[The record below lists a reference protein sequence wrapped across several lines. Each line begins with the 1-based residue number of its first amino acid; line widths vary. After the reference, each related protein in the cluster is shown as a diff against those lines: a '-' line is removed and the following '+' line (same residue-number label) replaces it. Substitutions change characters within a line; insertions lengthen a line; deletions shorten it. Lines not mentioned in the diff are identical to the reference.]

1 MSFAAAFRKADM
13 DNSLDVGA
21 VLQIKRQTLATLA
34 ELAREPKPTYKIDGA
49 VVSWTEYQESLRQTV
64 DWCDK
69 QLNALSSFELRSFA
83 VVD

>member
-1 MSFAAAFRKADM
+1 ME
-13 DNSLDVGA
+13 NSLDVGA

-69 QLNALSSFELRSFA
+69 QLNTLSSFELRSIA

>member
-1 MSFAAAFRKADM
+1 ME
-13 DNSLDVGA
+13 NSLDVGV

-69 QLNALSSFELRSFA
+69 QLNALSSFELRSIA

>member
-1 MSFAAAFRKADM
+1 M

-69 QLNALSSFELRSFA
+69 QLNALSSFELRSIA

>member
-1 MSFAAAFRKADM
+1 M

>member
-1 MSFAAAFRKADM
+1 MPFAAALRKADM
-13 DNSLDVGA
+13 ENSLDVGA

-49 VVSWTEYQESLRQTV
+49 VVSWTEYQESLRETV

-69 QLNALSSFELRSFA
+69 QLNALTPFELRSLA
-83 VVD
+83 VID

>member
-1 MSFAAAFRKADM
+1 M
-13 DNSLDVGA
+13 DDSLDVGA
-21 VLQIKRQTLATLA
+21 ILQIKRQTLATLA

-69 QLNALSSFELRSFA
+69 QLNLNTSFELRSLA
-83 VVD
+83 IID

>member
-1 MSFAAAFRKADM
+1 MEH
-13 DNSLDVGA
+13 SLDVGA

-69 QLNALSSFELRSFA
+69 QLNALTSFELRSLA
-83 VVD
+83 VIE

>member
-1 MSFAAAFRKADM
+1 ME
-13 DNSLDVGA
+13 NSLDVGA

-49 VVSWTEYQESLRQTV
+49 VVSWTEYQESLRETV

-69 QLNALSSFELRSFA
+69 QLNTLTSFELRSLA
-83 VVD
+83 VID

>member
-1 MSFAAAFRKADM
+1 M

-34 ELAREPKPTYKIDGA
+34 ELAREPKPTYKIDGV

-69 QLNALSSFELRSFA
+69 QLNALSPVELRSFA

>member
-1 MSFAAAFRKADM
+1 M

-69 QLNALSSFELRSFA
+69 QLNTLSSFELRSTA

>member
-1 MSFAAAFRKADM
+1 ME
-13 DNSLDVGA
+13 NSLDVGA

-69 QLNALSSFELRSFA
+69 QLNALTPFELRSFA
-83 VVD
+83 VID

>member
-1 MSFAAAFRKADM
+1 ME
-13 DNSLDVGA
+13 NSLDVGV

-69 QLNALSSFELRSFA
+69 QLNALSPFELRSLA

>member
-1 MSFAAAFRKADM
+1 ME
-13 DNSLDVGA
+13 NSLDVGV

-49 VVSWTEYQESLRQTV
+49 VVSWTEYQESLRETV
-64 DWCDK
+64 EWCDK
-69 QLNALSSFELRSFA
+69 QLNALSSFELRSIA

>member
-1 MSFAAAFRKADM
+1 M

-69 QLNALSSFELRSFA
+69 QLNALSPFELRSLA

>member
-1 MSFAAAFRKADM
+1 M

-69 QLNALSSFELRSFA
+69 QLNALSSFELRSLA

>member
-1 MSFAAAFRKADM
+1 ME
-13 DNSLDVGA
+13 NSLDVGV

-69 QLNALSSFELRSFA
+69 QLNALSSFELRSIAA
-83 VVD
+83 VD

>member
-1 MSFAAAFRKADM
+1 ME
-13 DNSLDVGA
+13 NSLDVGV

-69 QLNALSSFELRSFA
+69 QLNSLSSFELRSIA

>member
-1 MSFAAAFRKADM
+1 ME
-13 DNSLDVGA
+13 NSLDVGA

-69 QLNALSSFELRSFA
+69 RLNALSPVELRSFA

>member
-1 MSFAAAFRKADM
+1 MENA
-13 DNSLDVGA
+13 LDVGA
-21 VLQIKRQTLATLA
+21 ILQIKRQTLATLA

-49 VVSWTEYQESLRQTV
+49 VVSWTEYQESLRQTI

-69 QLNALSSFELRSFA
+69 QLNALTPFESRSIA

>member
-1 MSFAAAFRKADM
+1 ME
-13 DNSLDVGA
+13 NSLDVGV

-69 QLNALSSFELRSFA
+69 QLNALTPFELRSFA

>member
-1 MSFAAAFRKADM
+1 ME
-13 DNSLDVGA
+13 NSLDVGA

-64 DWCDK
+64 NWCDA
-69 QLNALSSFELRSFA
+69 QLNVLTPFELRSFA

>member
-1 MSFAAAFRKADM
+1 M

-64 DWCDK
+64 DGCDK
-69 QLNALSSFELRSFA
+69 QLNALSPVELRSFA

>member
-1 MSFAAAFRKADM
+1 MED
-13 DNSLDVGA
+13 SLDVGV

-69 QLNALSSFELRSFA
+69 QLHALSSFELRSIA

>member
-1 MSFAAAFRKADM
+1 ME
-13 DNSLDVGA
+13 NSLDVGV

-49 VVSWTEYQESLRQTV
+49 VVSWTEYQESLRQTI

-69 QLNALSSFELRSFA
+69 QLNTLTPFELRSFA

>member
-1 MSFAAAFRKADM
+1 ME
-13 DNSLDVGA
+13 NSLDVGA

-49 VVSWTEYQESLRQTV
+49 VVSWTEYQESLRETV

-69 QLNALSSFELRSFA
+69 QLNALTSFELRSLA
-83 VVD
+83 VID

>member
-1 MSFAAAFRKADM
+1 MEH
-13 DNSLDVGA
+13 SLDVGA

-69 QLNALSSFELRSFA
+69 QLNALSPFELRSVA

>member
-1 MSFAAAFRKADM
+1 MTAFRKVEM
-13 DNSLDVGA
+13 ENSLDVGV

-69 QLNALSSFELRSFA
+69 QLNALTPFELRSFA

>member
-1 MSFAAAFRKADM
+1 ME
-13 DNSLDVGA
+13 NSLDVGV

-69 QLNALSSFELRSFA
+69 QLNALSSFELRSLA